1 MDWRILTGLL
11 SGAVGFVGLVPYIR
25 ATARRE
31 IRPSALTWTGSA
43 LLAGIVF
50 GAQMVSEPSWSA
62 VIAGTG
68 VVGCTII
75 AVLAVRMGGWQLAA
89 IDIACAT
96 LGLLA
101 IVAWQITQDPQIA
114 LGIAIGAALIV
125 SVPMLLKTV

>member
-31 IRPSALTWTGSA
+31 IRPSALTWSGSA

-50 GAQMVSEPSWSA
+50 VAQIVSEPSWSA
-62 VIAGTG
+62 VMAGTG
-68 VVGCTII
+68 VVGCTVI
-75 AVLAVRMGGWQLAA
+75 AILAIRIGGLRLSGL
-89 IDIACAT
+89 DIACGA

-101 IVAWQITQDPQIA
+101 I
-114 LGIAIGAALIV
+114 
-125 SVPMLLKTV
+125 